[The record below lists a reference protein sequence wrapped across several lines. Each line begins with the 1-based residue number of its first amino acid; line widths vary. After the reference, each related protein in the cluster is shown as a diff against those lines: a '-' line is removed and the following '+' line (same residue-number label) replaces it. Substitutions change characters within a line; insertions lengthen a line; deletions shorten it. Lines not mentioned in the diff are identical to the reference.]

1 MQNILRRTG
10 LEHARRSDRGVSG
23 FHPWN
28 EDPFLFALL
37 LVGDAD
43 VSLSDRAKPAD
54 RSPSLI
60 IFTLSTV
67 VTAQS
72 NPAGTSLRCHV
83 QLSISASSG

>member
-1 MQNILRRTG
+1 MI

-37 LVGDAD
+37 LVGDAN

-54 RSPSLI
+54 RSPSLV
-60 IFTLSTV
+60 IF
-67 VTAQS
+67 
-72 NPAGTSLRCHV
+72 AGLSLRPSQIWPELH
-83 QLSISASSG
+83 